1 MSEIMKAV
9 VFGIVEGITE
19 WLPISS
25 TGHMILLEEIMPF
38 SQGTVR
44 PQFMEMFLVVV
55 QLGAIFAVV
64 AMYWERLFPFSWKSV
79 SAGKKTVAI
88 RTDVWIM
95 WFKVVVACLPAVVVE
110 LCIGDK
116 IEAWF
121 YRYEVVAVMLVLFGI
136 LFIAVERWNQDRQ
149 AKVNS
154 IAEITYQA
162 ALLIGMFQ
170 VIAAVFP
177 GTSRSGATILGALLI
192 GISRK
197 TAAEFTFFLAV
208 PVMFG
213 ASFLKMWKF
222 GADFQGQEL
231 GILLMGMA
239 VAFVVSVGVIRFLMD
254 YIKRHDFQ
262 AFGYYRI
269 ILGLLVFLL
278 YPLLG

>member
-25 TGHMILLEEIMPF
+25 TGHMILLEELMPF

-55 QLGAIFAVV
+55 QLGAILAVV
-64 AMYWERLFPFSWKSV
+64 AMYWERLFPFSWKGTGT
-79 SAGKKTVAI
+79 GKKTAAI
-88 RTDVWIM
+88 KKDVWVM
-95 WFKVVVACLPAVVVE
+95 WFKVAVACIPAVAVE

-116 IEAWF
+116 IEVWF

-136 LFIAVERWNQDRQ
+136 LFIVVERWNQNRQ
-149 AKVNS
+149 ARVSS

-162 ALLIGMFQ
+162 AFLIGMFQ

-222 GADFQGQEL
+222 GVGFQGQEL